1 VNGLKF
7 AYSNKQ
13 QNDLIGARFVVFK
26 TKNEG
31 TSVTTSQP
39 YVVDGCTY
47 GQESCD
53 YARMSTVKVV
63 TDVVD
68 QIREVCEPF
77 LGEPNTIEQRNAMSA
92 LISKRLSYLMEGGEI
107 LHFEFEVLSTLQ
119 QMLLGECQ
127 ISLTLVPP
135 MELRKIT
142 TVVALRA
149 AA

>member
-1 VNGLKF
+1 
-7 AYSNKQ
+7 
-13 QNDLIGARFVVFK
+13 
-26 TKNEG
+26 
-31 TSVTTSQP
+31 
-39 YVVDGCTY
+39 
-47 GQESCD
+47 
-53 YARMSTVKVV
+53 MSTVKVV